1 MKKKPLILA
10 LAVLAL
16 ASCGG
21 QSASA
26 SGLSVSSQPSASGL
40 SVSQSASGLSSQ
52 QSSKQEFAF
61 KYWND
66 CEALTKLKN
75 FVTSSVTKGSEG
87 YIAKEDRL
95 AVFDM
100 DGTLYGELYPTY
112 LEYVMYQYRVLEDP
126 TYKDKATDDQKTLAE
141 EIKNGIMYDAEGK
154 PVQTAGNSFPSGTDM
169 RHARL
174 AAQVYAGMTLKEF
187 DDYVKAF
194 LAKEVPVFTN
204 LTYASAFYLP
214 MKEVV
219 TYLHE
224 NDYNVYVVSGSD
236 RLICRPLVCDYLNI
250 APDHIIGMD
259 VKFKATEQ
267 GDTEGVNYTFKTTDT
282 VYRTEELIIKNLKFN
297 KVAQICQEI
306 GQQPVLSFGN
316 SGGDSAMHNFT
327 ISNNPNPSAA
337 FMLVADD
344 VERDYAVLSKSAPL
358 PQQWKDAGYNVISMK
373 NDFKTIYGE
382 NVLKKPVV
390 A

>member
-1 MKKKPLILA
+1 MKSKPMILA

-21 QSASA
+21 NSSASA
-26 SGLSVSSQPSASGL
+26 SGLSISSHASGLSISASASGL
-40 SVSQSASGLSSQ
+40 STSSSQ
-52 QSSKQEFAF
+52 EEFTF
-61 KYWND
+61 QYWND

-126 TYKDKATDDQKTLAE
+126 SYKDKATEEQKTLAE
-141 EIKNGIMYDAEGK
+141 EIKNGVMYDAEGK

-174 AAQVYAGMTLKEF
+174 AAQAYAGMTLKEF
-187 DDYVKAF
+187 NEYVQTF
-194 LAKEVPVFTN
+194 LAKGVPVFNN

-236 RLICRPLVCDYLNI
+236 RLICRSLCCDYLNI

-344 VERDYAVLSKSAPL
+344 AVRDYAVLTKSAPL
-358 PQQWKDAGYNVISMK
+358 PQQWKDAGYNVVSMK

-382 NVLKKPVV
+382 NVIKKPVID
-390 A
+390 

>member
-1 MKKKPLILA
+1 MIL
-10 LAVLAL
+10 
-16 ASCGG
+16 C
-21 QSASA
+21 
-26 SGLSVSSQPSASGL
+26 
-40 SVSQSASGLSSQ
+40 
-52 QSSKQEFAF
+52 FAIGF
-61 KYWND
+61 MACACAPQNKAEGTFSHWNTCD
-66 CEALTKLKN
+66 SLTTLKN
-75 FVTSSVTKGSEG
+75 FVQASVNSNDKNF
-87 YIAKEDRL
+87 IPKKDRL

-126 TYKDKATDDQKTLAE
+126 SYKDKASEEQILLAN
-141 EIKNGIMYDAEGK
+141 EIKNGVMKDKEGK
-154 PVQTAGNSFPSGTDM
+154 DVVTAGNSFPSGTDM

-174 AAQVYAGMTLKEF
+174 AAQAYAGMTLKEF
-187 DDYVKAF
+187 KEYCVTF
-194 LAKEVPVFTN
+194 LKKDVPMFNN
-204 LTYASAFYLP
+204 LTYANAFYQP

-219 TYLHE
+219 TYLQE

-236 RLICRPLVCDYLNI
+236 RFICRELCCEYLNI

-259 VKFKATEQ
+259 VGLKATHQ
-267 GDTEGVNYTFKTTDT
+267 GDEPGVSYTFQPDDT
-282 VYRTEELIIKNLKFN
+282 VYRTEEVLVKNLKFN

-316 SGGDSAMHNFT
+316 SGGDQAMHTYT
-327 ISNNPNPSAA
+327 ITNNPYPSAA

-344 VERDYAVLSKSAPL
+344 AQRDYAVLEKTKDL
-358 PQQWKDAGYNVISMK
+358 PKKWSDLGFHVVSMK

-382 NVLKKPVV
+382 NVVKKPVV